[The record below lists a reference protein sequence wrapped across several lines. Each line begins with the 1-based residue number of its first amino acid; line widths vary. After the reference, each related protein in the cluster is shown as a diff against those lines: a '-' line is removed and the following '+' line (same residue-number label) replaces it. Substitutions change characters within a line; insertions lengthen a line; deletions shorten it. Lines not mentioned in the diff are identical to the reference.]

1 MPAHTLEQH
10 SWHKAD
16 IYYGVCLQIAYEVAT
31 SHGLQRVLFGGFF
44 IRANGFT
51 METITF
57 ALDFWSK
64 ASRIASSIISK
75 LWMSVASHADQ
86 LVSSLQVVAAA
97 TGSYGSDIPAA

>member
-1 MPAHTLEQH
+1 VHR
-10 SWHKAD
+10 
-16 IYYGVCLQIAYEVAT
+16 GCLQIAYEVAT

-64 ASRIASSIISK
+64 ASHVSRPQLAS
-75 LWMSVASHADQ
+75 LSVRSAGPSM
-86 LVSSLQVVAAA
+86 LLLMP
-97 TGSYGSDIPAA
+97 TTL

>member
-1 MPAHTLEQH
+1 
-10 SWHKAD
+10 
-16 IYYGVCLQIAYEVAT
+16 VCLQIAYEVAT

-64 ASRIASSIISK
+64 ASRIPAYRAPLSAGCSP
-75 LWMSVASHADQ
+75 SVAPHVD
-86 LVSSLQVVAAA
+86 
-97 TGSYGSDIPAA
+97 

>member
-1 MPAHTLEQH
+1 M
-10 SWHKAD
+10 
-16 IYYGVCLQIAYEVAT
+16 CLQIAYEVAT

-64 ASRIASSIISK
+64 ASHSRIPSF
-75 LWMSVASHADQ
+75 V
-86 LVSSLQVVAAA
+86 VSRL
-97 TGSYGSDIPAA
+97 